1 MTWYWGRFTVF
12 QPSDPS
18 SSNHLIGDALPFFNP
33 RALLPLLLVA
43 CSAGAPGPG
52 LDTDRVLDHVDIL
65 AKTPRVHDTDASRAA
80 LAYIESQVGGGE
92 RVPVGDVELPAIDIR
107 VSLPGIDLIRMHA
120 RDRET
125 VHTDDPDLLLR
136 FGPPGSALLLT
147 AHYDTVPG
155 SPGAADNAV
164 AVGILIELAHELRAH
179 PPSHPVM
186 LAFTADEEDGLVGAE
201 AIAQRRTDIGFAVAL
216 DLVGGSGDLVLN
228 GASTLIGAA
237 EMRWLADA
245 ADRAGMIVRAPLPQR
260 VVSRW
265 WPQAE
270 RADHGAFTRRG
281 IRAFHLYNRGS
292 DGEWIDLAYHS
303 AYDTPVR
310 LDHTRI
316 AELGRLVVALAA
328 EPPPPH
334 DGDGFWLPLAANTVV
349 PRWTLVAFDLVLAL
363 IALAGLVALV
373 GPRARGGA
381 GLFAALGC
389 YAVAIA
395 MTTLVERVAAYPGAW
410 LLAPLTWE
418 ISLAFVLAGALVLA
432 TRAVGRF
439 RPWIGGARY
448 AAVAIAVPLAAGLS
462 WLAAGAAELAWI
474 WLVPAAALA
483 LATRVRYLRIPA
495 ALIALLPAVLVL
507 HPAQLRE
514 AAWNGFLPTAV
525 PLSVWVGVLALPA
538 AAAVAWIARRG
549 SVTGP
554 LGTLVLAV
562 GAALA
567 VLGGASSVILARPS
581 CNSSQFEHF
590 QLACTRGAGWP

>member
-1 MTWYWGRFTVF
+1 
-12 QPSDPS
+12 
-18 SSNHLIGDALPFFNP
+18 LIGDALPFFNP

-52 LDTDRVLDHVDIL
+52 LDTDRVLGHVDIL
-65 AKTPRVHDTDASRAA
+65 AKTPRVADTDASRAA
-80 LAYIESQVGGGE
+80 LAYIEQQVGGGE
-92 RVPVGDVELPAIDIR
+92 RFPVGDVELPAID
-107 VSLPGIDLIRMHA
+107 VLGDHV
-120 RDRET
+120 RERHT
-125 VHTDDPDLLLR
+125 VHVDDPDLLVR
-136 FGPPGSALLLT
+136 FGPPGPALLLT
-147 AHYDTVPG
+147 AHYDTVEG

-164 AVGILIELAHELRAH
+164 AVGILIELARDLRAH

-186 LAFTADEEDGLVGAE
+186 LAFTADEEGGLVGAE
-201 AIAQRRTDIGFAVAL
+201 AIAQRRTDIAFAVAL

-245 ADRAGMIVRAPLPQR
+245 ADRAGTIVRAPLPHR

-265 WPQAE
+265 WSQAE

-303 AYDTPVR
+303 AYDAPAR
-310 LDHTRI
+310 LDRTRI
-316 AELGRLVVALAA
+316 AELGRLVVALVA

-334 DGDGFWLPLAANTVV
+334 AGDGFWLPLAANTVV

-373 GPRARGGA
+373 GPRDRPGA
-381 GLFAALGC
+381 GLVAALGC
-389 YAVAIA
+389 YAAAIA
-395 MTTLVERVAAYPGAW
+395 VATLVERLAAYPGAW
-410 LLAPLTWE
+410 LLAPLRWQL
-418 ISLAFVLAGALVLA
+418 SLALVLAGTLVLA
-432 TRAVGRF
+432 TRAVARY

-448 AAVAIAVPLAAGLS
+448 AAVAIAVPLAAGLA
-462 WLAAGAAELAWI
+462 WLAAGAAEIAWV

-483 LATRVRYLRIPA
+483 LAVRVRWLRLPA

-507 HPAQLRE
+507 LPAQVRE
-514 AAWNGFLPTAV
+514 AAWNGFLPIAV

-538 AAAVAWIARRG
+538 AAAGAWVARRG
-549 SVTGP
+549 SVAGP
-554 LGTLVLAV
+554 LGTLVLVV

-567 VLGGASSVILARPS
+567 VLGGASSVVLSRPA
-581 CNSSQFEHF
+581 CNASQFGHF